1 MNNSKIADKKKR
13 LYEIKFIDIVLLLI
27 FFYIASLLGSI
38 LHSQIKPYDI
48 AIKLPEKINK
58 GVLYKKI
65 DNNTSIV
72 IFFNKK
78 CNDYYSVYDSSIGC
92 FGYNIIKNG
101 KVIVKG
107 NNKIDSYFVKIESKN
122 FLK

>member
-1 MNNSKIADKKKR
+1 MSNNKREKKEFYRVK
-13 LYEIKFIDIVLLLI
+13 LIDIVLLLI
-27 FFYIASLLGSI
+27 FFYIASLLGDI

-48 AIKLPEKINK
+48 AIKLPEKIDK

-78 CNDYYSVYDSSIGC
+78 CNNFYTVYESDMGC
-92 FGYNIIKNG
+92 FRYNIIKNG
-101 KVIVKG
+101 KVVAKG
-107 NNKIDSYFVKIESKN
+107 ISKMDSYFVKIENK
-122 FLK
+122 K